1 MKSRLYI
8 LLAIFLCIGFLPSKA
23 QDLSI
28 DVRLDRSEMMIGQ
41 QAVIDLTVRTDD
53 LENTL
58 LQLPAD
64 SLVKHFE
71 ILAYQVTDTIDVD
84 DKIKEI
90 KAQMLI
96 TSFDSTLVEIPPFI
110 VLNNERISQSRSLFI
125 KMIMPEVN
133 LEEPEKFNDI
143 KAPWSIAFSF
153 EDILHFFLSHPLTW
167 LILFVTLVLVAWR
180 LYRRYR
186 EYRAIKLA
194 QMPAPPEP
202 ELTPKQLAMQ
212 ELQSLS
218 EMWGK
223 KLIESKE
230 YYSKL
235 TEILR
240 IYIDQAAQIPA
251 PKMSSSQLT
260 QTIRDAREKAIR
272 DLHNSLSELLSAADL
287 VKFAK
292 HQPSDREAIDGLR
305 DTLRFIDTADPIWQE
320 GSIANTQGTDMSTET
335 STNESMREEL

>member
-8 LLAIFLCIGFLPSKA
+8 LLVLFFSLGFLPLKA

-110 VLNNERISQSRSLFI
+110 VLNNERFSQSRSLFI
-125 KMIMPEVN
+125 KMIMPEVK
-133 LEEPEKFNDI
+133 LDEPEKFNDI
-143 KAPWSIAFSF
+143 KAPWSIAFTL
-153 EDILHFFLSHPLTW
+153 EDILLFFLKHPLTW
-167 LILFVTLVLVAWR
+167 LILFVTLALVAWR
-180 LYRRYR
+180 LYKRYH

-202 ELTPKQLAMQ
+202 ELTPKQIAMQ

-218 EMWGK
+218 EKWGK

-292 HQPSDREAIDGLR
+292 HQPSDQEALDGLR

-320 GSIANTQGTDMSTET
+320 GSISNAQSTDLGTEV